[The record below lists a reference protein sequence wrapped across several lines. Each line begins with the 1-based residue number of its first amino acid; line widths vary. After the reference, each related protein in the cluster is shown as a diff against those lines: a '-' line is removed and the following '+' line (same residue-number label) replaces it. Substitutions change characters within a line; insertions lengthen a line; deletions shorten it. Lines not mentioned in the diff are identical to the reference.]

1 MLRFGEAITALA
13 PLFVAALLWAV
24 VYRRL
29 PSRRAVLLITMLELA
44 VAGAVVWQGTSEGL
58 APHQRY
64 VPAHVQDGAVT
75 EGHGG

>member
-1 MLRFGEAITALA
+1 MLRAGEALTALA
-13 PLFVAALLWAV
+13 PLFAALLLWAV

-29 PSRRAVLLITMLELA
+29 PSRRAVALITVVELA
-44 VAGAVVWQGTSEGL
+44 VASAVIWQGTSEGL

-64 VPAHVQDGAVT
+64 VPAHLEHGAVT